1 MGRKGRGSIWNREAR
16 RSMASAEG
24 TWQRTSPKSRITARI
39 GGSLAAGLTVSGATH
54 PLPSRR
60 DGSTERQIFPRQ
72 MQIILQYGD
81 DQIVIFAL
89 RQSGNRDRADATCP
103 GEKNREASAVRSV
116 ILRIEAGFF
125 VQSGVSALM
134 RQANGV
140 GTALIALDDV
150 AFAANPVPIVRSGSR
165 HGVRK

>member
-1 MGRKGRGSIWNREAR
+1 MGRKVRGSIWNRKAS

-39 GGSLAAGLTVSGATH
+39 GGSLAAGLTGSAAIH

-60 DGSTERQIFPRQ
+60 DGTERQIFRRQ
-72 MQIILQYGD
+72 LQIILQYGD

-89 RQSGNRDRADATCP
+89 RQSGNRDRADAACS

-116 ILRIEAGFF
+116 ILRIEAGFL
-125 VQSGVSALM
+125 VQSGLSALM

-140 GTALIALDDV
+140 GTAVIALDHV

-165 HGVRK
+165 HGVGK